1 VTVAGIEQDESLKYT
16 YDNANQLTS
25 IGYPDGFSISY
36 SRNNAGQITGVNLTI
51 GTQPP
56 MVLASNIH
64 YLPFGPL
71 KNLTWGNGIQ
81 LNRQYNQDY
90 QLTTQTIGT
99 WQSTLSYDANGNIK
113 TRNHSLFGNQNY
125 SYDALGHLTEE
136 KSTTLR
142 KTYSYDPT
150 GNRKQRNTYDTVNG
164 IEQRTAIQTLTTAA
178 DSNRMLQNDSWT
190 MTLSDAAGNTLQQS
204 QNLVYAYNSQGR
216 LSEVRNPTNLYANY
230 SYNTLGQRT
239 LKRIFSANNAVTP
252 TATYS
257 YLYGADGQLFGQKT
271 YSSTGKPSK
280 AQYWVWLDGQP
291 IAGIELEY
299 TGKGTVNK
307 TSQYYLHSDHLN
319 TPRMATNQ
327 SQTLL
332 WSWNSDAFGTGGVNG
347 NTHGNKA
354 SLDMPLRFPG
364 QLYDAHTAMN
374 YNYFRDYD
382 PNTGR
387 YIQSDPIGLKGGINT
402 YSYVGGNP
410 ISKIDPLGLDAIIAH
425 GGTLTYYNNNGAIVS
440 TYSYTTGRPGVTDT
454 TISGQGP
461 IPLGTYAADPQQIS
475 QGGFFR
481 NLLGDWGNFRVPLK
495 ADRDT
500 ETFGRNGF
508 FLHGGKKP
516 GSAGCIDVGGSDKD
530 LFKHLQN
537 APGLVPIVVY

>member
-1 VTVAGIEQDESLKYT
+1 MRYPHATSTTAT
-16 YDNANQLTS
+16 AHNQ
-25 IGYPDGFSISY
+25 SY
-36 SRNNAGQITGVNLTI
+36 A
-51 GTQPP
+51 
-56 MVLASNIH
+56 
-64 YLPFGPL
+64 
-71 KNLTWGNGIQ
+71 
-81 LNRQYNQDY
+81 
-90 QLTTQTIGT
+90 
-99 WQSTLSYDANGNIK
+99 YDA
-113 TRNHSLFGNQNY
+113 
-125 SYDALGHLTEE
+125 
-136 KSTTLR
+136 
-142 KTYSYDPT
+142 T

-190 MTLSDAAGNTLQQS
+190 MTLSDAAGNTLRQS
-204 QNLVYAYNSQGR
+204 QNLVYAYNGQGR
-216 LSEVRNPTNLYANY
+216 LNEVRNPTNLYANY
-230 SYNTLGQRT
+230 SYNALGQRT
-239 LKRIFSANNAVTP
+239 LKRVFSANNAV

-299 TGKGTVNK
+299 TGKGAVSK

-327 SQTLL
+327 NQALL
-332 WSWNSDAFGTGGVNG
+332 WSWNSDAFGTGSVNEDA
-347 NTHGNKA
+347 HGNKP

-364 QLYDAHTAMN
+364 QIYDAHTAMN

-402 YSYVGGNP
+402 YNYVGGNP

>member
-1 VTVAGIEQDESLKYT
+1 MR
-16 YDNANQLTS
+16 
-25 IGYPDGFSISY
+25 YP
-36 SRNNAGQITGVNLTI
+36 
-51 GTQPP
+51 
-56 MVLASNIH
+56 H
-64 YLPFGPL
+64 
-71 KNLTWGNGIQ
+71 
-81 LNRQYNQDY
+81 
-90 QLTTQTIGT
+90 
-99 WQSTLSYDANGNIK
+99 
-113 TRNHSLFGNQNY
+113 
-125 SYDALGHLTEE
+125 
-136 KSTTLR
+136 STT
-142 KTYSYDPT
+142 
-150 GNRKQRNTYDTVNG
+150 
-164 IEQRTAIQTLTTAA
+164 TTAH
-178 DSNRMLQNDSWT
+178 SQSYVY
-190 MTLSDAAGNTLQQS
+190 DAAGNTLQQS

-280 AQYWVWLDGQP
+280 AQYWVWLGGQP

-347 NTHGNKA
+347 NTHGNKP

-364 QLYDAHTAMN
+364 QIYDAHTAMN

-387 YIQSDPIGLKGGINT
+387 YIQSDPIGLQGGINT
-402 YSYVGGNP
+402 YNYVGGNP
-410 ISKIDPLGLDAIIAH
+410 LSRTDPLGLDWI
-425 GGTLTYYNNNGAIVS
+425 YQQS
-440 TYSYTTGRPGVTDT
+440 TGNLLY
-454 TISGQGP
+454 Q
-461 IPLGTYAADPQQIS
+461 PLAA
-475 QGGFFR
+475 QGGGLL
-481 NLLGDWGNFRVPLK
+481 NL
-495 ADRDT
+495 
-500 ETFGRNGF
+500 
-508 FLHGGKKP
+508 FL
-516 GSAGCIDVGGSDKD
+516 AAVLANTLVRTKD
-530 LFKHLQN
+530 LTTQRIKTYK
-537 APGLVPIVVY
+537 ARG